1 MYHKFLVLAIVV
13 IFSNTAFAQPIKID
27 SDIKINHSVYEG
39 IKVIEDCK
47 ITFKN
52 TDDIMIGD
60 MYSNVCPGIEIVPGK
75 KLTIC
80 QEGCGNVNIYGGCYQ
95 NLGNMYSCAGIYV
108 PTKGTLVIEG
118 KSSGILNVIGYTG
131 AAGIGGQGVAIYSSD
146 VDYSIINA
154 GNIYIKS
161 GNVVAVSYC
170 NNSTDCNGTGA
181 GIGGGGIYNLID
193 RRELLGGSVERIDIY
208 DGDVIAIGGNSEN
221 CNGTGAGI
229 GGGGVCNA
237 AQKVDYL
244 RGGNL
249 NQINILGGNITARG
263 GSNNNTKGIGVGIG
277 GGGIYNSGN
286 CELIVEGRLINI
298 SNGDSKRVHNFRE
311 NIKIGSGSV
320 YSNDTHI
327 KGLSPSII
335 IKNSS
340 TTLKESI
347 KDSSKKIISTVLMF
361 IAGVLVM
368 VGK

>member
-181 GIGGGGIYNLID
+181 GIGGGG
-193 RRELLGGSVERIDIY
+193 
-208 DGDVIAIGGNSEN
+208 
-221 CNGTGAGI
+221 
-229 GGGGVCNA
+229 VCNA